1 MSIGRTIG
9 VLAVFILAEGLV
21 ATSAWGQVA
30 LPSRV
35 RLEAPVGPARLFEVA
50 SRGEDGTIRLLLRKR
65 SPDLPPLPP
74 LALTEGYY
82 VMILDP
88 EERPAPDLVRAQ
100 VTDVGL
106 EGVVTLT
113 VGIKALDFVKLGRTC
128 QLVRP
133 FNSTTAQI
141 RTLPDVL
148 PYVIDAAG
156 AVKIAQLQKMTGSI
170 ENLKRIGLALHA
182 FHTANNAFPPAVLYG
197 PDGKPWHSWRVLLL
211 PYLDQSKLYNTY
223 DFGQPWDS
231 EKNLKL
237 LDSMPDVYHDPIY
250 GEDKGQFTNYA
261 ALIGDW
267 KGRMRDAKTA
277 FQPSGQRFT
286 VVNGRMNSLTVGATS
301 LADLTDGT
309 INTIAVVPVSPDRAI
324 PWTKPEDLVID
335 EKLPAL
341 GRPGGIA
348 APYAID
354 AKTHAAPIL
363 FADGSVRVISDT
375 IRPDVLQKLATRAS
389 NEVVPSEVVP
399 AIVLPR
405 QAQGSDRKLL
415 KIELAP
421 GLRAWIE

>member
-1 MSIGRTIG
+1 MSLGRTIG
-9 VLAVFILAEGLV
+9 VLAAFSFAQSLV
-21 ATSAWGQVA
+21 ATSASGQVA

-88 EERPAPDLVRAQ
+88 DDRPAPDLVRAQ

-106 EGVVTLT
+106 DGVVTLS
-113 VGIKALDFVKLGRTC
+113 VGIRALEIVKLGRTC

-133 FNSTTAQI
+133 YYSTTAQI

-148 PYVIDAAG
+148 PYVIDAGSA
-156 AVKIAQLQKMTGSI
+156 ARIAQVQRMTDSI

-182 FHTANNAFPPAVLYG
+182 FHAANNAFPPAALYG

-211 PYLDQSKLYNTY
+211 PYLDQTKLYNAY
-223 DFGQPWDS
+223 DFSQPWDS
-231 EKNLKL
+231 EKNRKL

-261 ALIGDW
+261 MLIGDW
-267 KGRMRDAKTA
+267 RGRMRDAKTA
-277 FQPSGQRFT
+277 FQPSGQRFK
-286 VVNGRMNSLTVGATS
+286 VVDGRMNSLTVGATS

-309 INTIAVVPVSPDRAI
+309 SNTIAVVPVSPDRAI
-324 PWTKPEDLVID
+324 PWTKPDDLVID
-335 EKLPAL
+335 EKLPTV

-348 APYAID
+348 APYPLD
-354 AKTHAAPIL
+354 AKTHAAPVL
-363 FADGSVRVISDT
+363 FADGSVRVLLDT
-375 IRPDVLQKLATRAS
+375 IRPDVIQKLATRS
-389 NEVVPSEVVP
+389 SGEIVTPEVVPSL
-399 AIVLPR
+399 VLPR
-405 QAQGSDRKLL
+405 QAQGSDQRLL